1 MKRILILSAFSLL
14 SYECVLASSFES
26 TVDKRT
32 SILLIDNN
40 TYTLHACNIEVMPVI
55 VPELFSPKLVSNFN
69 RLVVFGEIGSCSVA
83 DVVLSVI
90 RGPPKIHLS

>member
-32 SILLIDNN
+32 SVLLIDDA
-40 TYTLHACNIEVMPVI
+40 YTIHACNIEVMPVI

-69 RLVVFGEIGSCSVA
+69 RLVVFGELGSCSVA